1 MIRTACAWVLVLL
14 AASPVTAPFSSCDLR
29 LLLMAHGARLEAP
42 AFEGMRALSGAE
54 RSGGDAYSLSPLVDR
69 RALPKDST
77 ASLPIRP
84 EHAARAAA
92 GFRALAASD
101 LSRLPHESALPP
113 TVLRL

>member
-1 MIRTACAWVLVLL
+1 MIRTTCAWVLVLL

-29 LLLMAHGARLEAP
+29 LLMAHGARLEAP
-42 AFEGMRALSGAE
+42 AFEGMRSLSGAE
-54 RSGGDAYSLSPLVDR
+54 HGGGDAYSLSPLVDR
-69 RALPKDST
+69 RALPRDST

-92 GFRALAASD
+92 GFRALAAFD
-101 LSRLPHESALPP
+101 LSRLPHESSLPP